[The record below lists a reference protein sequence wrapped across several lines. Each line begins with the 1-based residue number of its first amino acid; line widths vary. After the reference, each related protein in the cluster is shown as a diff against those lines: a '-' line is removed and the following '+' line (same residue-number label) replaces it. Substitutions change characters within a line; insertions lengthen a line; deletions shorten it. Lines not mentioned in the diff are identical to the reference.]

1 MSADSARWFRMGR
14 RDIEAHH
21 DGVTIDTAGLSPLMT
36 ATAKLLPDMDAKS
49 ADRYWLSMTR
59 DTQLASAPLLGV
71 ILVRDRLDMN
81 LAMEAGRAWQR
92 LHLGA
97 TAEGLAAQPLN
108 QPVECT
114 DRSAMVGKN
123 DSFGRAIVKLVATP
137 GWEPTFVFRLG
148 VAERPASQSPRR
160 ALSEV
165 LRS

>member
-1 MSADSARWFRMGR
+1 VIPFESHESPPLVSATECTPPAR
-14 RDIEAHH
+14 AK
-21 DGVTIDTAGLSPLMT
+21 LSP
-36 ATAKLLPDMDAKS
+36 
-49 ADRYWLSMTR
+49 
-59 DTQLASAPLLGV
+59 GV

-148 VAERPASQSPRR
+148 SLNGRR
-160 ALSEV
+160 VRA
-165 LRS
+165 RNGR